1 MLNAR
6 AFYTLFVKTPG
17 TSNVKDN
24 MARIAG
30 IDLQDSWK
38 VDFALTKIKGVG
50 WPLSKRIMKDAGID
64 AKKRISDLTA
74 DEVNRIGVE
83 LDKHQIEGDL
93 ARAVRANIQRL
104 QVIGSYRG
112 LRHTRGLPVRGQRT
126 RTNARTKRGKRKT
139 VGAFKK
145 EILSRMTTGKAEEAK
160 K

>member
-1 MLNAR
+1 LLNAR

-17 TSNVKDN
+17 ISRDKDN

-30 IDLQDSWK
+30 IDLQDGWK
-38 VDFALTKIKGVG
+38 VDFALTKIKGIG
-50 WPLSKRIMKDAGID
+50 WPLAKRVMNDAGID
-64 AKKRISDLTA
+64 AKKRISDLTG
-74 DEVNRIGVE
+74 DEVNKIGVE
-83 LDKHQIEGDL
+83 LDKYQIEGDL
-93 ARAVRANIQRL
+93 ARAVRGNIQRL

-112 LRHTRGLPVRGQRT
+112 LRHTKGLPVRGQRT

-145 EILSRMTTGKAEEAK
+145 EILSKMTAGRTEEVK